1 MHYSLRHA
9 LIAALLLPGS
19 WLAAPSPTSALT
31 STASYAQSS
40 LVARQAAS
48 RLPVAAPF
56 AEYYGQRQGFRVL
69 GGPRTGLLQVPD
81 TAAAERL
88 LYAQIFEKGR
98 IEYHPEEQTNLAWRF
113 AYGRLAA
120 TLIEQGATLP
130 VGGDRSSVSYRDLQA
145 AIAPER
151 REQPPVPS
159 AGGPIDAGERGIFVP
174 VNEALDFG
182 NGHYVARPF
191 WEYINRQDLFP
202 GGWLHDVGLPLSA
215 VIEAQVTKG
224 SATRTIT
231 LQVFERAILTND
243 PQNPADFRIE
253 RANVGSD
260 YLTAFPF
267 GAEDRAINAAIQAEL
282 GTPPAFVSQIQRV
295 ENDVARVLMLPTTG
309 ADREST
315 WLYLRKIEG
324 RWRPLAGLV
333 KNPGDDFYNEFKIP
347 SQLRVGNELERSL
360 ETSALSYA
368 RSTIEPRLGLKD
380 TSVRI
385 DRIAGGFAKV
395 DVLESDGS
403 TAVEMFARLDD
414 FNRWTILGTPDTPEQ
429 IELGVP
435 DMLRTFAG

>member
-1 MHYSLRHA
+1 MQYSLRHA

-19 WLAAPSPTSALT
+19 WLVTPSHNPSTLTTDSPRTQLSISA
-31 STASYAQSS
+31 Q
-40 LVARQAAS
+40 QAAS

-56 AEYYGQRQGFRVL
+56 AEYYSRRQGVRVL

-81 TAAAERL
+81 TAATERL
-88 LYAQIFEKGR
+88 VYAQIFEKGR
-98 IEYHPEEQTNLAWRF
+98 IEYHPEVQDNPTWRF

-130 VGGDRSSVSYRDLQA
+130 VGGERSSVSYRDLQA

-151 REQPPVPS
+151 REQPPLPS
-159 AGGPIDAGERGIFVP
+159 AGGPIDLGERGVFVP

-182 NGHYVARPF
+182 SGHYVPRPF
-191 WEYINRQDLFP
+191 WNYINRQDLFP

-215 VIEAQVTKG
+215 ALEVQVTKG
-224 SATRTIT
+224 TAARAIT

-260 YLTAFPF
+260 YLAAFPF
-267 GAEDRAINAAIQAEL
+267 GAEDQAINAAIQAEL
-282 GTPPAFVSQIQRV
+282 GTPPAFVAQIQRV

-309 ADREST
+309 ADRAPA

-333 KNPGDDFYNEFKIP
+333 KNPGDEY
-347 SQLRVGNELERSL
+347 
-360 ETSALSYA
+360 
-368 RSTIEPRLGLKD
+368 
-380 TSVRI
+380 
-385 DRIAGGFAKV
+385 
-395 DVLESDGS
+395 
-403 TAVEMFARLDD
+403 
-414 FNRWTILGTPDTPEQ
+414 
-429 IELGVP
+429 
-435 DMLRTFAG
+435 